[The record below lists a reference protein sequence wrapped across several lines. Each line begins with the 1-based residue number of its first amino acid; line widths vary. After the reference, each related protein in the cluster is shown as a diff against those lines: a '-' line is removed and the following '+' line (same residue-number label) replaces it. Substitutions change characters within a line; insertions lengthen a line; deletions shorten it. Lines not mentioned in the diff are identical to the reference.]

1 MSNHTNGA
9 SQPTTPHYRQA
20 IVIGGSIA
28 GLISAQVLSQYFA
41 QVTLIE
47 RDHFSERAEHRKG
60 VPQARHAHQLLLR
73 GLQAVEQIFPGLTEE
88 LKGAGAVPVNLAQD
102 LKWHVFGQTRVQ
114 YESALSILSLSRPLL
129 ESTIYKRVAAQPNI
143 RLLPRTEV
151 LGIETDASGAAVA
164 GLRVRPIAGDHQ
176 LAEVSTL
183 EADLVVD
190 ASGRES
196 RSSQW
201 LTALGFPA
209 PQETVISS
217 RPGYASR
224 VYRRPV
230 DFPEELKALYV
241 QQTPPDHPRGAII
254 LPMENNLWLVSALG
268 MRGDHPPT
276 DEQGFLEFLRSL
288 PSPLISE
295 AVRQAEPVSPIF
307 GYRNGETRERRFH
320 TLPRYLEGFVA
331 LGDAVYAFNPVYGQ
345 GMTVAALS
353 AQLLGSCLAEQQSKA
368 DLTGLAQGF
377 QTGLA
382 EVCAGPWQLA
392 SGEDRRWAADEDQ
405 AQIDPVAQLTQRYVE
420 QVIKGSLTNPAL
432 AEVFFGVMQ
441 MVEAPTVFFRP
452 DVVLQVFAT
461 LSTGE

>member
-1 MSNHTNGA
+1 VSNHTNSP
-9 SQPTTPHYRQA
+9 SQPTQPRYQQA

-28 GLISAQVLSQYFA
+28 GLITAQVLSQHFA

-47 RDHFSERAEHRKG
+47 RDHFSEQAEHRKG

-88 LKGAGAVPVNLAQD
+88 LKAAGAVPVNLGQE
-102 LKWHVFGQTRVQ
+102 LRWYVFGQTRVQ
-114 YESALSILSLSRPLL
+114 YESSLSVISLSRPLL
-129 ESTIYKRVAAQPNI
+129 ESTIYRRVAAQPNI
-143 RLLPRTEV
+143 RMLPRTEV
-151 LGIETDASGAAVA
+151 LGIETDAGGAAVA

-176 LAEVSTL
+176 LAEERTL
-183 EADLVVD
+183 QADLVVD

-201 LTALGFPA
+201 LSALGFPT
-209 PQETVISS
+209 PEESVISS

-230 DFPEELKALYV
+230 DFPEEVKAIYV
-241 QQTPPDHPRGAII
+241 QQTPPDLPRGAII
-254 LPMENNLWLVSALG
+254 LPMENDLWQVSALG

-288 PSPLISE
+288 PSPLIYD

-307 GYRNGETRERRFH
+307 GFRNGETRERRFH

-353 AQLLGSCLAEQQSKA
+353 AQLLGSCLAEQSESGLA
-368 DLTGLAQGF
+368 GLAQRF

-382 EVCAGPWQLA
+382 DVCAGPWQLA
-392 SGEDRRWAADEDQ
+392 SGEDRRWASDEDQ
-405 AQIDPVAQLTQRYVE
+405 AQIDPVTQLSQRYVE
-420 QVIKGSLTNPAL
+420 QVIKASLTNPAL
-432 AEVFFGVMQ
+432 AEVFFAVMQ
-441 MVEAPTVFFRP
+441 MVELPTVFFRP

-461 LSTGE
+461 LPTGD